1 MANLFINK
9 TRESA
14 LPVPNSDE
22 SANKAP
28 HFKSVIPDC
37 KSIVNTLSRRFALQ
51 CISYVGHVM
60 FNYSISW
67 FYRQSDIWW
76 GLTDDNN
83 HLRWQEKEYLSAN
96 DQPFM
101 SAASMKLN

>member
-60 FNYSISW
+60 FNYSIYW
-67 FYRQSDIWW
+67 
-76 GLTDDNN
+76 LTVNQIFGED
-83 HLRWQEKEYLSAN
+83 
-96 DQPFM
+96 
-101 SAASMKLN
+101 